1 MKPAIDV
8 VTGCAHIKDLVTY
21 KHLAPYKHFRVCSV
35 CDAEMPEEIEEEQIN
50 YCWWCGFMF
59 DHTDDDPDSTK
70 E

>member
-1 MKPAIDV
+1 MKPAIDE

-21 KHLAPYKHFRVCSV
+21 KHFRVCSV
-35 CDAEMPEEIEEEQIN
+35 CGAETPEEIEEEQIN
-50 YCWWCGFMF
+50 FCWRCGNMF